1 MEADERP
8 APVKEKF
15 KEFYDALSDKN
26 YRLAI
31 EILDDLK
38 KKIGDNDPD
47 IVTCEM
53 ELDLAEM

>member
-1 MEADERP
+1 MDADERP
-8 APVKEKF
+8 ARVKKKFEKF
-15 KEFYDALSDKN
+15 YYALSDKN
-26 YRLAI
+26 YRLAS

-38 KKIGDNDPD
+38 KNIGDNDPD